1 MLIPGVLVAK
11 LLGLWL
17 ATTKVLSQKISQS
30 HAGRRLPTEDGEL

>member
-30 HAGRRLPTEDGEL
+30 HAGKEAADRGR